1 MKGYKQVIAERYD
14 GREAQA
20 TAAPSRYGLLAS
32 TGWYLYARTRE
43 AFATAA
49 RHMQGQ
55 GLDWRQ
61 ARVVD
66 LGCGGGA
73 MLRFV
78 AELTGDPGRVRGVE
92 LSQHRLAAAQRMHPG
107 IAVQS
112 GDLLDLP
119 AAEQPDDVAMA
130 WTVLMHLPTRAEL
143 DQAVRG
149 IAASLPPGGWFLW
162 YDTVAADHFQ
172 TRPDDEG
179 AGFSLDQFRDIGTG
193 AGLRLEQCLPV
204 LKNVLWRW
212 NSGYLPERGWP
223 AWAVRAAEALLP
235 GTPASALCLFRK
247 PPLP

>member
-14 GREAQA
+14 GREAE
-20 TAAPSRYGLLAS
+20 AAAGSSRYGLLAP

-43 AFATAA
+43 AFAAAA
-49 RHMQGQ
+49 RYMQAQ

-73 MLRFV
+73 MLRFA
-78 AELTGDPGRVRGVE
+78 AELTGDTHRVRGVE
-92 LSQHRLAAAQRMHPG
+92 LSQHRLAQARRMHPA
-107 IAVQS
+107 IDVQS

-119 AAEQPDDVAMA
+119 AADPPDNVAMA
-130 WTVLMHLPTRAEL
+130 WTVLMHLPTRPEL
-143 DQAVRG
+143 DRAVHG
-149 IAASLPPGGWFLW
+149 IAARLPPGGWFLW
-162 YDTVAADHFQ
+162 YDTVTADHFR

-179 AGFSLDQFRDIGTG
+179 AGFSLDQFRAIGTA
-193 AGLRLEQCLPV
+193 AGLRLERCMPV

-223 AWAVRAAEALLP
+223 AWAVRAAEVLLP
-235 GTPASALCLFRK
+235 GRPASALCLFRK
-247 PPLP
+247 PPAS